1 MKPIKRPSIIV
12 APKSESSAMRKTIVV
27 TTFNFR
33 SYTNFHIIFIWTVQ
47 RVKESHRRKRKGGR
61 ENILVTDLSLSLFT

>member
-12 APKSESSAMRKTIVV
+12 APKSELSAMRKTIVV

-33 SYTNFHIIFIWTVQ
+33 SYTNFHIIIWTVQ
-47 RVKESHRRKRKGGR
+47 RVKESHRRKREGVK
-61 ENILVTDLSLSLFT
+61 